1 MISIEDVLK
10 LKEAGFTAEEIVTL
24 HKTMEPYEEP
34 GEPAAP
40 AEPAPDHTTE
50 ILEAIQALTKS
61 VQAANIRAGGGEPP
75 ATETVEDI
83 LKFAMNGGNN
93 HGSK

>member
-24 HKTMEPYEEP
+24 HKTMEPYD
-34 GEPAAP
+34 EPAAP
-40 AEPAPDHTTE
+40 AAPVEPAPDHTTE

-61 VQAANIRAGGGEPP
+61 VQAANIRQGGGEPP
-75 ATETVEDI
+75 KNESVEDI
-83 LKFAMNGGNN
+83 LKYAMNGGN
-93 HGSK
+93 